1 MKNEAQ
7 IEGVIV
13 AGQPT
18 DAELAGLAER
28 GIATLVN
35 LRPSGELAEPEAPKI
50 PAGVGYVSVPFD
62 GATIAPEHVAGVR
75 EALDAATGPVVVHC
89 QGGTR
94 AAVMVAI
101 IASERAGEGVG
112 GALRRISEAGF
123 DVAGTPYAAFI
134 ARYFA
139 TR

>member
-7 IEGVIV
+7 IEGVVV

-18 DAELAGLAER
+18 DAELRGLGER
-28 GIATLVN
+28 GITTLINV
-35 LRPSGELAEPEAPKI
+35 RPAHEQPEPEGPKVA
-50 PAGVGYVSVPFD
+50 AGVTYVEVPFD
-62 GATIAPEHVAGVR
+62 GATIGREHVEGVR
-75 EALDAATGPVVVHC
+75 AALDAATGPVAVHC
-89 QGGTR
+89 AGGTR

-101 IASERAGEGVG
+101 IASERAGEGPA
-112 GALRRISEAGF
+112 GAVRRIEAAGY

-139 TR
+139 